1 MRLTD
6 VLTKPPAHTRVMV
19 KQFRFI
25 PLGMRQS
32 DVGPDVWLESG
43 NLIDW
48 LGDDAVLRAECVA
61 THELGPAE
69 LHANNNGNILFEA
82 YLDGELIGEIRDDTN
97 GRILRPCVILDGLT
111 EVAEL
116 VINLKTSCLA
126 VPLALIA

>member
-25 PLGMRQS
+25 PLGMRRS

-69 LHANNNGNILFEA
+69 LHASGNILFEA

-97 GRILRPCVILDGLT
+97 GRT
-111 EVAEL
+111 YYAL
-116 VINLKTSCLA
+116 V
-126 VPLALIA
+126 

>member
-1 MRLTD
+1 
-6 VLTKPPAHTRVMV
+6 MV

-25 PLGMRQS
+25 PLGMRRS

-61 THELGPAE
+61 MHGPGPAE
-69 LHANNNGNILFEA
+69 LHASGNILFEA

-97 GRILRPCVILDGLT
+97 GRT
-111 EVAEL
+111 YYAL
-116 VINLKTSCLA
+116 V
-126 VPLALIA
+126 